1 MLRVA
6 VIGAMMM
13 NLLCAEE
20 EASSPLYI
28 NVGQAKVSNS
38 YTNNNY
44 KYTATD
50 GVLKVGSGDLVGYF
64 KTEGDAT
71 SFVTSFEDAN
81 ANGNI
86 GTANVSNFLTVVDGD
101 GKQGDLLISGTGKV
115 YLGGKNGKNFF
126 SGLNA
131 GDVTIAADATG
142 TNLYADS
149 VLLKTLTINGG
160 SAYLRT
166 NWAQGNGTFGN
177 GNTSYKSN
185 TINNGLYINGGYLKM
200 GRQANGNTVGAGDRN
215 NTSAHFVNIIY
226 GTFAQT
232 GGTAEIL
239 GKTYVGASQ
248 ISQSGG
254 SMKLAY
260 DPTAGYEFLR
270 FGSSTTTIVQ
280 SGDSKA
286 SLHIEGMI
294 IYGSSGTS
302 AMQLTIEQTGNGTI
316 SIDNGVKF
324 TSAVGKNSLISQS
337 GGGTVKLTGDFSSAV
352 FNVNLMKGTLS
363 LTSSSSKLKS
373 SVVTLASGTKLDNNG
388 VFTVG
393 NGAAGAAGE
402 LNVTTGGTLNLV
414 LDGTN
419 AALVTSSDTVTGWTM
434 AAGSSLGIGFT
445 SEYLNSLTA
454 TEVDG
459 VKTYDFTQ
467 GVLVAQDKNDSVTLA
482 DLQYGTIQ
490 GMSSYWTWSTDTAL
504 EENTTGDI
512 SLTGKLSFNP
522 YVTVNT
528 DNDHITYTDDAV
540 GGDVGIVIN
549 SSVELA
555 GNNSH
560 TLGTK
565 IDGGDTGITVT
576 LGHANALGTGD
587 VTTTGTTTLATANK
601 VTAVLPG
608 SISNSGALT
617 LDGSFSATGWTGTK
631 VDEAYVGGNV
641 AGNGF
646 ARDEY
651 MEYAVVEKK
660 DNAASLTVLEG
671 TTIEVNGED
680 YLVNADGKTYILP
693 DYATYYILTSDADES
708 AVAIRNAG
716 TTRTTV
722 DMTDGKL
729 TVDADME
736 VNATGGTIAVESGKK
751 VSGSIENATVS
762 GTTGDAIS
770 GIVTATLERAN
781 TLTGNLI
788 LGESDVLS
796 GATVTTTGATSLS
809 TDVASGKA
817 VELGEVIKNTGDLTL
832 SGSYDVRKLDAEAV
846 TAGFVAANGD
856 VTPDGNGFKRDD
868 GCTVLVV
875 NNENGGSLKEG
886 DTLEMTIGTRND
898 GVLDEAT
905 GVVTFGAGVDYST
918 YRMVED
924 VEESALAI
932 IDASVDASG
941 PQVEKVTMTAG
952 TLKVDA
958 SITVDAEDGTTLKMT
973 GNDVKLTGEID
984 GASTS
989 VQVSGSGIIEGD
1001 NSYSG
1006 GTVIDGGK
1014 LTVASDK
1021 ALGTGDVV
1029 LKNHGAL
1036 DLSGKAVSNYINVEG
1051 CTLAGAGAYSGIMDV
1066 RGNLQLQ
1073 DATTAAKVV
1082 MLGGGT
1088 ISGAPLTTTALDVQT
1103 DGNATVG
1110 GDLTI
1115 NDNGTITLNNGSL
1128 LEVGGSLTLG
1138 NGTKLVLKGDYAAGT
1153 SLLSSTGTLTM
1164 GDVSL
1169 VYGDSTVE
1177 LEKQG
1182 NSLVLVSKFK
1192 QNKAD
1197 ATTLSNWGIA
1207 TASRAFVNA
1216 VRGQRSNT
1224 GCIADGKG
1232 TAWVAS
1238 LGSKHE
1244 INGSDIN
1251 ISGAAVGADMQV
1263 GRDSRIGIALGYVE
1277 GEVQPSGLHQV
1288 DQEAS
1293 YIAAY
1298 GEHGLKKLSSTSCL
1312 SMDWV
1317 AAYGVT
1323 DSEGAGQKWEQDSV
1337 QLNSRVNWNKK
1348 VNDKLCMS
1356 VFGGLEYFANDSAMV
1371 DGVKTGSIQNLR
1383 GEIGVGAR
1391 YVAWGTPAVTDGK
1404 SGLMLAQGCEK
1415 LVLNG
1420 EIRYMNDM
1428 VRSNPVIRMNGLSG
1442 MGENPGRQG
1451 IGIEAGATYRI
1462 GERWSASANYG
1473 FNTMEDSK
1481 EHRVNVGAAYTF

>member
-1 MLRVA
+1 MHTIITAATNDVTIGNGQA
-6 VIGAMMM
+6 IGAFTTDVTTGDKK
-13 NLLCAEE
+13 LITSFQQYD
-20 EASSPLYI
+20 SSKSNTYNYL
-28 NVGQAKVSNS
+28 VSNH
-38 YTNNNY
+38 
-44 KYTATD
+44 
-50 GVLKVGSGDLVGYF
+50 LKINGKLTINGSGQMCLNGQI
-64 KTEGDAT
+64 KASGRDAY
-71 SFVTSFEDAN
+71 SGLQAGEVEVN
-81 ANGNI
+81 
-86 GTANVSNFLTVVDGD
+86 GD
-101 GKQGDLLISGTGKV
+101 GKVTNMLLGS
-115 YLGGKNGKNFF
+115 
-126 SGLNA
+126 
-131 GDVTIAADATG
+131 ADIG
-142 TNLYADS
+142 
-149 VLLKTLTINGG
+149 TLTINSGIVKIHTDGTPSGNSLDGIWKPSFGTDCKFAKFSQSIVVNSGKLQIGYASRAG
-160 SAYLRT
+160 SGAKHYATWFAKNLEVEQHDGTMSVAAQAYVEDGVSFT
-166 NWAQGNGTFGN
+166 
-177 GNTSYKSN
+177 
-185 TINNGLYINGGYLKM
+185 
-200 GRQANGNTVGAGDRN
+200 
-215 NTSAHFVNIIY
+215 
-226 GTFAQT
+226 QT
-232 GGTAEIL
+232 GGSFDTPTTVNGQLGFTVSKGATVSLNQTNPDYASTDPSTDPSNPVFTIRRLALSSSSAKALSFNITQTADNGTINL
-239 GKTYVGASQ
+239 TSGAPVSGSGGFATTATSALVQ
-248 ISQSGG
+248 DSMKGVINFSGDFSGAVYDISQSRG
-254 SMKLAY
+254 SINIKDGATFVS
-260 DPTAGYEFLR
+260 DSSSIAGTLN
-270 FGSSTTTIVQ
+270 V
-280 SGDSKA
+280 A
-286 SLHIEGMI
+286 SN
-294 IYGSSGTS
+294 
-302 AMQLTIEQTGNGTI
+302 A
-316 SIDNGVKF
+316 KF
-324 TSAVGKNSLISQS
+324 TASQLALLSGSKLQNSGSLIVGS
-337 GGGTVKLTGDFSSAV
+337 GATATIGSLSVSS
-352 FNVNLMKGTLS
+352 
-363 LTSSSSKLKS
+363 
-373 SVVTLASGTKLDNNG
+373 D
-388 VFTVG
+388 
-393 NGAAGAAGE
+393 
-402 LNVTTGGTLNLV
+402 GTLNLV

-419 AALVTSSDTVTGWTM
+419 AALVTSADTVTGWAM

-445 SEYLNSLTA
+445 SEYLGSLTA
-454 TEVDG
+454 NVANG

-490 GMSSYWTWSTDTAL
+490 GMSSNWTWSTDTKL

-540 GGDVGIVIN
+540 GGEVGIVIN

-608 SISNSGALT
+608 TISNSGALT

-770 GIVTATLERAN
+770 GIVTATLESAN
-781 TLTGNLI
+781 TLTGNLT

-958 SITVDAEDGTTLKMT
+958 SITVDAEDGSTLKMT

-989 VQVSGSGIIEGD
+989 VQVTGSGIIEGD

-1014 LTVASDK
+1014 LAVASEK

-1029 LKNHGAL
+1029 LKNHGTL

-1066 RGNLQLQ
+1066 SGNLQLQ

-1088 ISGAPLTTTALDVQT
+1088 ISGAPLTTTALDVNT
-1103 DGNATVG
+1103 DGNATIG

-1115 NDNGTITLNNGSL
+1115 NDNGTITLKNGSL

-1138 NGTKLVLKGDYAAGT
+1138 NGTKLVLKGDYAVGT

-1192 QNKAD
+1192 QNKAT

-1207 TASRAFVNA
+1207 TASRAVVNA

-1263 GRDSRIGIALGYVE
+1263 GRNSRIGIALGYAE
-1277 GEVQPSGLHQV
+1277 GEVQPSGLRQV
-1288 DQEAS
+1288 DQEGS

-1298 GEHGLKKLSSTSCL
+1298 GEHGLKKLSATSCL

-1317 AAYGVT
+1317 AAYGTT
-1323 DSEGAGQKWEQDSV
+1323 DSEVGGLKWEQDSL

-1348 VNDKLCMS
+1348 VNDKLSMS
-1356 VFGGLEYFANDSAMV
+1356 VFGGLEYFANNSDTV

-1404 SGLMLAQGCEK
+1404 SGLVLAQGCEK

-1420 EIRYMNDM
+1420 EVRYMNDM

-1481 EHRVNVGAAYTF
+1481 EHRLNVGAAYTF